1 MVTQSWAG
9 SPLGRMTFKLRM
21 SMMRSCQPGKVLGE
35 AHSKQ
40 EEEQVQRPTGR
51 QELGCEGPLW
61 LKHVDECLGK
71 DTSLQSRQGAALLR
85 WRVGGRPTVHGEVF
99 GFYSYCNG
107 KLLEDV
113 T

>member
-1 MVTQSWAG
+1 MTQSRAE

-40 EEEQVQRPTGR
+40 KEEQVQRPRGR
-51 QELGCEGPLW
+51 QELGCEGSLW
-61 LKHVDECLGK
+61 LEHVDKCLGK
-71 DTSLQSRQGAALLR
+71 ETSLQSRQGEALLR
-85 WRVGGRPTVHGEVF
+85 WRGGGHPAVHGEVF
-99 GFYSYCNG
+99 GFCSYCNG
-107 KLLEDV
+107 KLLEDI